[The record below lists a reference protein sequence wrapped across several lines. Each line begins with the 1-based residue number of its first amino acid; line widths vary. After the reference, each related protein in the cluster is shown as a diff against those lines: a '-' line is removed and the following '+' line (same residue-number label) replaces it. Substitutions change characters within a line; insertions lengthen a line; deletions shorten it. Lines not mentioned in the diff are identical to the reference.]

1 MTVHA
6 TDTTPA
12 KIRFT
17 QGFAQRYTGGRRE
30 FEIVTKNLRGVLKG
44 MDAEF
49 PGLGQVLEEET
60 TVAINGD
67 IHDEPG
73 YFQLVPPG
81 AEVFFIPKL
90 EGG

>member
-1 MTVHA
+1 MTVQA
-6 TDTTPA
+6 ADTAPA
-12 KIRFT
+12 KVRFT

-30 FEIVTKNLRGVLKG
+30 FEVVTKNMRGVLKA
-44 MDAEF
+44 MDEAF
-49 PGLGQVLEEET
+49 PGLGQVLQDET
-60 TVAINGD
+60 TVAIDGA

>member
-1 MTVHA
+1 MTVQA
-6 TDTTPA
+6 TDTAPA
-12 KIRFT
+12 VVRFT
-17 QGFAQRYTGGRRE
+17 QGFAQRYTDGKRE
-30 FEIVTKNLRGVLKG
+30 FEVQAKNMRGVLKA
-44 MDAEF
+44 MDEAF
-49 PGLGQVLEEET
+49 PGLGRVLEEET